1 MKLRRVL
8 MELFYVLIF
17 GLFGI
22 LFRYIISQQFHNI
35 FKFYFPIDIFII
47 NLLGSIFIGLFYVI
61 GGEKFL
67 ISNNIK
73 IGIMVGFLGGFTTF
87 SSYCLDAI
95 KLFES
100 QHYFQSILY
109 IILSPI
115 IGILLTY
122 LSIFLARKFI

>member
-1 MKLRRVL
+1 
-8 MELFYVLIF
+8 MELFYVLAF

-35 FKFYFPIDIFII
+35 FKFNFPLDIFFI

-61 GGEKFL
+61 SSEKFL
-67 ISNNIK
+67 LSNNIK
-73 IGIMVGFLGGFTTF
+73 IGVMVGFLGGFTTF
-87 SSYCLDAI
+87 SSYCLDAV
-95 KLFES
+95 KLFEN

-115 IGILLTY
+115 IGISLTY
-122 LSIFLARKFI
+122 LSIFIARKFV